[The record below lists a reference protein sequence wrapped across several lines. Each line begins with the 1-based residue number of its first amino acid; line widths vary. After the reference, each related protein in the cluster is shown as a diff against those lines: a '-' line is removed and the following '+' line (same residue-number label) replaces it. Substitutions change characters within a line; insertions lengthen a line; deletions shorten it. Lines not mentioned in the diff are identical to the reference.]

1 MHLYSILLGTTIVV
15 PQVLGQHG
23 YTRNNGRT
31 RLYGSS
37 FGTPGTDKSFDYVV
51 GSLNLSPI

>member
-15 PQVLGQHG
+15 PQVLSQHR
-23 YTRNNGRT
+23 YIRNNRRT

-51 GSLNLSPI
+51 CSLNLSPI